1 MSFLA
6 NLPSYRTLASDAIV
20 EASLCCDF
28 EKVNLYSSLL
38 ATAEDTTLS
47 DDIRLIALTA
57 LINAADLLRLP
68 ASPIILRSITYAP
81 TVAYTGFHND
91 LQGLNDGTTYL
102 HVTSSDISYWNSKA
116 DSSSISF
123 AQLQGL
129 PSENANLLADL
140 DAKQNLL
147 PVGVG
152 FIKVN
157 GTAVSIDTNTYLT
170 SVTGAAGGDL
180 TGTYPNPTITST
192 TVISKVLTG
201 FNPSAAAGSIT
212 SSTSILGAIEKLNA
226 NINAVSAS
234 SGTVTSVSL
243 TLPTSVFSAAV
254 GPYTTAAAL
263 SLSFISQTQGRVFA
277 APSGSNGTPSF
288 RALAAT
294 DFPVVGSVTPGTY
307 SLSTVTVDAYGR
319 VTGIASGSVVGTG
332 TVTSVGISPPAQFS
346 AGSAVTTSGNLSF
359 AWASNATPNLV
370 FATPASAGGV
380 PIFRALTSTDIPNIS
395 IGQVTNLSDVLDGY
409 LPNALA
415 SNMLFIG
422 KTGSDVPVNAI
433 VTGDLTAVYVDNSG
447 TNEAEFTIVNEAVTY
462 AKIQNVT
469 AQTLLGR
476 FALTDGVVQ
485 QFTLNTSDFTIN
497 SGTGEI
503 GLVTP
508 NSPILTTKGDLL
520 TYTGAAQ
527 TRLGIGA
534 NATLFMADATTAT
547 GNKWVSMSG
556 DATIATSGAIT
567 IANNAVTLAKM
578 ATVTGPTIF
587 GNHNTGAGLSV
598 LAMTGAQAVTIL
610 PTFSTANTDKG
621 LVVGSNGV
629 GATYYLDA
637 TGNWSIPAGGGGGS
651 GTVTSANQYSIPYY
665 SVSPTG
671 TTVIGLA
678 PQTTNGIYFLR
689 ANVTASAAVA
699 PDWIGST
706 GTGNVVL
713 ATSPT
718 LVTPTLGAALAT
730 SINGLTI
737 STTTGTLTLD
747 NGSTLATSGAFS
759 TTLTA
764 TATTTLTLP
773 TTGTL
778 ATLAGTETFTNKTL
792 NGPKIGSTGGQ
803 GHFHMHSTNSVPTG
817 LADYI
822 TVFGDKGP
830 NKKVGFLF
838 ETNAF
843 ESYFQFNATT
853 ASKTYTFPDLSGTV
867 ALLANPAAFT
877 SITTGTASS
886 VDGDVIFQNASNANT
901 QTLRGSA
908 VASSIVYVL
917 PTTAPTAGQVLSA
930 GLPAGSPLVSA
941 LSWTTIAGGG
951 DVVGPASATD
961 GNFAIFSGTT
971 GKLIAEPT
979 TASFNNSTGQATFNG
994 GVDLGVSSSATGTL
1008 IFRNTT
1014 NAFTTTIQASAS
1026 ASANANYTLPQAPGT
1041 VGQLLSTDGSGN
1053 LSWAS
1058 AGTGDV
1064 TLAGTNAFT
1073 GANSFSNTVGI
1084 TNTLSI
1090 LGNGSGG
1097 VFRIQNAGVVFYT
1110 ILQSGS
1116 TGSDKTITFP
1126 NATGTLAL
1134 ANVGQVFSGTQQ
1146 FNNRVDINANGAG
1159 ANGGLRITGGGSSA
1173 WTTIATGQTGT
1184 TPANDNTITLP
1195 AGTGTLAFANVGQT
1209 FTGNQNFVN
1218 STVLIA
1224 GNGSGGV
1231 FKIGN
1236 VGNSGLTRL
1245 LSTSGTGQDHNV
1257 SFPNAAGTVPLL
1269 SLAQSFTALQTF
1281 SAGLTVSAG
1290 TTTISGAATI
1300 TSSGNATTSV
1310 LSLTSS
1316 TYPWIGW
1323 TSTSGTLNTPK
1334 FTTRSVGT
1342 RIVMLNALSGSAVD
1356 YAIGVNTNVTWIS
1369 VSQNTG
1375 RVAFY
1380 GGETEFGYF
1389 TGTGLTLSVSGTS
1402 SLGQIN
1408 ITPGAG
1414 GASNYEYINFG
1425 QFTNQRAVPNMTTRS
1440 VGTRLVLFSAVGGG
1454 TLADYAIGVNTDDLW
1469 LSTASTAQTISMYA
1483 GATRVAWF
1491 SGAANVA
1498 LTIAAGYNIAFGT
1511 TGTGGQIGTTTSQ
1524 LIGFHG
1530 TAGTIQRA
1538 SAAQAAVATT
1548 AATLA
1553 GYGYTTQAQA
1563 DDIVTL
1569 VNEIRTVLV
1578 NKGLMKG
1585 SA

>member
-1 MSFLA
+1 
-6 NLPSYRTLASDAIV
+6 
-20 EASLCCDF
+20 
-28 EKVNLYSSLL
+28 
-38 ATAEDTTLS
+38 
-47 DDIRLIALTA
+47 
-57 LINAADLLRLP
+57 
-68 ASPIILRSITYAP
+68 
-81 TVAYTGFHND
+81 
-91 LQGLNDGTTYL
+91 
-102 HVTSSDISYWNSKA
+102 
-116 DSSSISF
+116 
-123 AQLQGL
+123 
-129 PSENANLLADL
+129 
-140 DAKQNLL
+140 
-147 PVGVG
+147 
-152 FIKVN
+152 
-157 GTAVSIDTNTYLT
+157 
-170 SVTGAAGGDL
+170 
-180 TGTYPNPTITST
+180 
-192 TVISKVLTG
+192 
-201 FNPSAAAGSIT
+201 
-212 SSTSILGAIEKLNA
+212 
-226 NINAVSAS
+226 
-234 SGTVTSVSL
+234 
-243 TLPTSVFSAAV
+243 
-254 GPYTTAAAL
+254 
-263 SLSFISQTQGRVFA
+263 
-277 APSGSNGTPSF
+277 
-288 RALAAT
+288 
-294 DFPVVGSVTPGTY
+294 
-307 SLSTVTVDAYGR
+307 
-319 VTGIASGSVVGTG
+319 
-332 TVTSVGISPPAQFS
+332 
-346 AGSAVTTSGNLSF
+346 
-359 AWASNATPNLV
+359 
-370 FATPASAGGV
+370 
-380 PIFRALTSTDIPNIS
+380 
-395 IGQVTNLSDVLDGY
+395 
-409 LPNALA
+409 
-415 SNMLFIG
+415 
-422 KTGSDVPVNAI
+422 
-433 VTGDLTAVYVDNSG
+433 
-447 TNEAEFTIVNEAVTY
+447 
-462 AKIQNVT
+462 
-469 AQTLLGR
+469 
-476 FALTDGVVQ
+476 
-485 QFTLNTSDFTIN
+485 
-497 SGTGEI
+497 
-503 GLVTP
+503 
-508 NSPILTTKGDLL
+508 
-520 TYTGAAQ
+520 
-527 TRLGIGA
+527 
-534 NATLFMADATTAT
+534 
-547 GNKWVSMSG
+547 
-556 DATIATSGAIT
+556 
-567 IANNAVTLAKM
+567 
-578 ATVTGPTIF
+578 
-587 GNHNTGAGLSV
+587 
-598 LAMTGAQAVTIL
+598 
-610 PTFSTANTDKG
+610 
-621 LVVGSNGV
+621 
-629 GATYYLDA
+629 
-637 TGNWSIPAGGGGGS
+637 
-651 GTVTSANQYSIPYY
+651 
-665 SVSPTG
+665 
-671 TTVIGLA
+671 
-678 PQTTNGIYFLR
+678 
-689 ANVTASAAVA
+689 
-699 PDWIGST
+699 
-706 GTGNVVL
+706 
-713 ATSPT
+713 
-718 LVTPTLGAALAT
+718 
-730 SINGLTI
+730 
-737 STTTGTLTLD
+737 
-747 NGSTLATSGAFS
+747 
-759 TTLTA
+759 
-764 TATTTLTLP
+764 
-773 TTGTL
+773 
-778 ATLAGTETFTNKTL
+778 
-792 NGPKIGSTGGQ
+792 
-803 GHFHMHSTNSVPTG
+803 
-817 LADYI
+817 
-822 TVFGDKGP
+822 
-830 NKKVGFLF
+830 
-838 ETNAF
+838 
-843 ESYFQFNATT
+843 
-853 ASKTYTFPDLSGTV
+853 
-867 ALLANPAAFT
+867 
-877 SITTGTASS
+877 
-886 VDGDVIFQNASNANT
+886 
-901 QTLRGSA
+901 
-908 VASSIVYVL
+908 
-917 PTTAPTAGQVLSA
+917 
-930 GLPAGSPLVSA
+930 
-941 LSWTTIAGGG
+941 
-951 DVVGPASATD
+951 
-961 GNFAIFSGTT
+961 
-971 GKLIAEPT
+971 
-979 TASFNNSTGQATFNG
+979 
-994 GVDLGVSSSATGTL
+994 
-1008 IFRNTT
+1008 
-1014 NAFTTTIQASAS
+1014 
-1026 ASANANYTLPQAPGT
+1026 
-1041 VGQLLSTDGSGN
+1041 